1 MKEFI
6 LKNKVILAGLVVSLG
21 IFGYVQQMP
30 KAVVNLMV
38 DGQLI
43 GNTLSQTKTE
53 QAIQEMI
60 DVELG
65 TSLNDLRMKSTF
77 EYVPAKVKKEN
88 FTSNEDL
95 LASAKNAI
103 DYKAIGQE
111 IKINDE
117 TFAVLNS
124 KEDAERLLDAV
135 RSQFLS
141 PDEVIVS
148 AEFVENIAI
157 TSVEVARADI
167 TSFEDA
173 WKNFEAGKDE
183 LLTYKI
189 APGDTTWDIADKFDM
204 YVSDIAVANP
214 EIDIELLQIGQV
226 INLNIPMAYI
236 NVRTITNETVEEAI
250 ANKVIYEKTS
260 SMYVG
265 ESKLKK
271 EGAYGKKVVE
281 FERTSINGV
290 LEDQVVLSE
299 EVLEEPVATVILS
312 GSKWREVAS
321 SGELIK
327 PTSGT
332 LTSRF
337 GTRWGR
343 AHEGIDIGTAVGT
356 KVIAA
361 DDGIV
366 TKVGYIS
373 GYGKTVILDHGN
385 GRTTLYGHLS
395 GYTVQVGQSVKKG
408 TQIAK
413 SGATGS
419 VTGPCLHFEVR
430 ENGVPKD
437 PLKYIIVK

>member
-1 MKEFI
+1 MREFI
-6 LKNKVILAGLVVSLG
+6 LKNKVIIVGVVAALG
-21 IFGYVQQMP
+21 IFGYAQQMP
-30 KAVVNLMV
+30 KDVVNVLV

-43 GNTLSQTKTE
+43 GNTVSQEKTE
-53 QAIQEMI
+53 LVIN
-60 DVELG
+60 ELIE
-65 TSLNDLRMKSTF
+65 TELNSSVNRLVLKSTV
-77 EYVPAKVKKEN
+77 EYAPTKVKKEN
-88 FTSNEDL
+88 FTPSENL
-95 LASAKNAI
+95 LIAAEAAI
-103 DYKAIGQE
+103 DYNAIGQDL
-111 IKINDE
+111 KINGE
-117 TFAVLNS
+117 SFAVLNS
-124 KEDAERLLDAV
+124 KDDADKLLEAV
-135 RSQFLS
+135 KSQFLS
-141 PDEVIVS
+141 PDEVIVT
-148 AEFVENIAI
+148 AEFVEEIEITETEVKREAIETFEIAW
-157 TSVEVARADI
+157 S
-167 TSFEDA
+167 
-173 WKNFEAGKDE
+173 NFEAGKDE

-189 APGDTTWDIADKFDM
+189 APGDTTWDIASKFEM
-204 YVSDIAVANP
+204 YVSDIATANP

-236 NVRTITNETVEEAI
+236 NVRTVTNEKVEEGI

-281 FERTSINGV
+281 FKRTSINGV
-290 LEDQVVLSE
+290 LEEQIVLSE
-299 EVLEEPVATVILS
+299 EILEEPIATVILS

-343 AHEGIDIGTAVGT
+343 MHNGIDIGTPTGT
-356 KVIAA
+356 TVISA
-361 DDGIV
+361 DAGIV

-395 GYTVQVGQSVKKG
+395 GYNVQLGQSVKKG
-408 TQIAK
+408 TKIAR
-413 SGATGS
+413 SGATGN
-419 VTGPCLHFEVR
+419 VTGACLHFEVR
-430 ENGVPKD
+430 ENGIPKN